1 MLTWGAAPGEDGS
14 DDERKLSGDHD
25 LPRGCVP
32 FGRGHSAIRTEVQK
46 RAARIISSL
55 MCFSDTSSRQ
65 EGTLTMHT
73 FLESHR
79 QTKSG
84 LASTL
89 LSGIFMLGLALA
101 PPAAGMGAGGGGGGA
116 GAGAG
121 AGGSGAGAG
130 AGSGGAGGGGGGGT
144 VHPLDQSGLTTCLPG
159 MVWDTKHQ
167 KCLARHSRM
176 LPDPE
181 LTK

>member
-1 MLTWGAAPGEDGS
+1 
-14 DDERKLSGDHD
+14 
-25 LPRGCVP
+25 
-32 FGRGHSAIRTEVQK
+32 
-46 RAARIISSL
+46 
-55 MCFSDTSSRQ
+55 
-65 EGTLTMHT
+65 MHT

-89 LSGIFMLGLALA
+89 LSGIFILGLALA

-130 AGSGGAGGGGGGGT
+130 GGGGGSGGGGT

>member
-1 MLTWGAAPGEDGS
+1 
-14 DDERKLSGDHD
+14 
-25 LPRGCVP
+25 
-32 FGRGHSAIRTEVQK
+32 
-46 RAARIISSL
+46 
-55 MCFSDTSSRQ
+55 
-65 EGTLTMHT
+65 MHT

-89 LSGIFMLGLALA
+89 LSGIFILGLALA

-130 AGSGGAGGGGGGGT
+130 GGGGGSGGGGT

-159 MVWDTKHQ
+159 MVWDAKHQ
-167 KCLARHSRM
+167 KCLVRHSRM

>member
-1 MLTWGAAPGEDGS
+1 M
-14 DDERKLSGDHD
+14 
-25 LPRGCVP
+25 
-32 FGRGHSAIRTEVQK
+32 RTEVQK

-89 LSGIFMLGLALA
+89 LSGIFILGLALA
-101 PPAAGMGAGGGGGGA
+101 PPPPAWGPVVAEAALEPGPEQAVAARVQALGAAERAQAVAGAAGQFILW
-116 GAGAG
+116 
-121 AGGSGAGAG
+121 
-130 AGSGGAGGGGGGGT
+130 T
-144 VHPLDQSGLTTCLPG
+144 NPV
-159 MVWDTKHQ
+159 
-167 KCLARHSRM
+167 
-176 LPDPE
+176 
-181 LTK
+181 

>member
-1 MLTWGAAPGEDGS
+1 
-14 DDERKLSGDHD
+14 
-25 LPRGCVP
+25 
-32 FGRGHSAIRTEVQK
+32 
-46 RAARIISSL
+46 
-55 MCFSDTSSRQ
+55 
-65 EGTLTMHT
+65 MHT

-89 LSGIFMLGLALA
+89 LSGIFILGLTLA
-101 PPAAGMGAGGGGGGA
+101 TPAAGMGAGGGGGGA

-121 AGGSGAGAG
+121 GSGGGAG
-130 AGSGGAGGGGGGGT
+130 AGSGGAGAGGGGGGSGGGGT

-167 KCLARHSRM
+167 KCLVRHSRM

-181 LTK
+181 LAK

>member
-1 MLTWGAAPGEDGS
+1 
-14 DDERKLSGDHD
+14 
-25 LPRGCVP
+25 
-32 FGRGHSAIRTEVQK
+32 
-46 RAARIISSL
+46 
-55 MCFSDTSSRQ
+55 
-65 EGTLTMHT
+65 MHT

-89 LSGIFMLGLALA
+89 LSGIFILGLALA
-101 PPAAGMGAGGGGGGA
+101 PP
-116 GAGAG
+116 
-121 AGGSGAGAG
+121 
-130 AGSGGAGGGGGGGT
+130 GGGT

-167 KCLARHSRM
+167 KCLVRHSRM

>member
-1 MLTWGAAPGEDGS
+1 MSASCPAIMIFP
-14 DDERKLSGDHD
+14 
-25 LPRGCVP
+25 PRPC
-32 FGRGHSAIRTEVQK
+32 ADWK
-46 RAARIISSL
+46 RAFRDEDRSTKEGGPNNFVADVFLGHLIP
-55 MCFSDTSSRQ
+55 T

-89 LSGIFMLGLALA
+89 LSGIFILGLALA
-101 PPAAGMGAGGGGGGA
+101 PPAAGMGAGGGGGA
-116 GAGAG
+116 AGAG
-121 AGGSGAGAG
+121 AGGSGGGAGAG
-130 AGSGGAGGGGGGGT
+130 AGSGGAGAGGGGGGGGGT

-167 KCLARHSRM
+167 KCLVRHSRM

>member
-1 MLTWGAAPGEDGS
+1 
-14 DDERKLSGDHD
+14 
-25 LPRGCVP
+25 
-32 FGRGHSAIRTEVQK
+32 
-46 RAARIISSL
+46 
-55 MCFSDTSSRQ
+55 
-65 EGTLTMHT
+65 MHT

-89 LSGIFMLGLALA
+89 LGGIFILGLALA
-101 PPAAGMGAGGGGGGA
+101 TPAAGMGAGGGGGGA

-121 AGGSGAGAG
+121 AGAGGSGGGTGEG
-130 AGSGGAGGGGGGGT
+130 AGSGGAGAGGGGGGSGGGGT

>member
-1 MLTWGAAPGEDGS
+1 M
-14 DDERKLSGDHD
+14 
-25 LPRGCVP
+25 
-32 FGRGHSAIRTEVQK
+32 RTEVQK

-89 LSGIFMLGLALA
+89 LSGIFILGLALA
-101 PPAAGMGAGGGGGGA
+101 TPAAGMGAGGSGGGA

-121 AGGSGAGAG
+121 AGGSGGGAGAG
-130 AGSGGAGGGGGGGT
+130 AGSGGAGAGGGGGGSGGGGT

-167 KCLARHSRM
+167 KCLVRHSRM

-181 LTK
+181 LAK